1 MTADELIA
9 LIIIFAISVILFL
22 LSIMSFLERGFLLNN
37 AYLYASKE
45 ERKTMNKK
53 PYYRQS
59 AIGFCALS
67 VCFLVVGLSLAL
79 HQEKLLLLLIPLI
92 VGTII
97 YVIASTI
104 QIDKEVNKKTKLSK
118 YDA

>member
-79 HQEKLLLLLIPLI
+79 HQKKLLLLLIPLI
-92 VGTII
+92 VGIII

-104 QIDKEVNKKTKLSK
+104 QINKEVNKKDETK
-118 YDA
+118 